1 MEQSFVY
8 HNTAFAGLLALG
20 WIGVAIGMIYEQ
32 HVIRPQGFG
41 FYDRHSVAVIP
52 LCIIEG

>member
-1 MEQSFVY
+1 MNEGFVY
-8 HNTAFAGLLALG
+8 HNTVFAGLLALG

-32 HVIRPQGFG
+32 HVIRPQGFW
-41 FYDRHSVAVIP
+41 FYDRCSIAAIP